1 MQNVTLET
9 TNAHRSFADLQ
20 DYTES
25 AVGMKLDE
33 MFREGEV
40 RKTLLSTAQVRVQV
54 VLPFGVNVEAETR
67 FEVTFMNNGKPRT
80 VTTEF
85 ASEVAPILS
94 QVYESLASE
103 AVTLLPA

>member
-40 RKTLLSTAQVRVQV
+40 QNPAIYRSGTRTGCTT
-54 VLPFGVNVEAETR
+54 FGVNVEASRR
-67 FEVTFMNNGKPRT
+67 FEVTFMSNGKPRT

-85 ASEVAPILS
+85 ASEVAPILHKS
-94 QVYESLASE
+94 TSL
-103 AVTLLPA
+103 

>member
-1 MQNVTLET
+1 MQNVTLDT
-9 TNAHRSFADLQ
+9 TKAHRSFADLQ
-20 DYTES
+20 DYTEN
-25 AVGMKLDE
+25 AVGVTLDE

-67 FEVTFMNNGKPRT
+67 FEVTFMSNGKPRT
-80 VTTEF
+80 VKTEF
-85 ASEVAPILS
+85 ASEVTPILQ

-103 AVTLLPA
+103 AVTQLPA